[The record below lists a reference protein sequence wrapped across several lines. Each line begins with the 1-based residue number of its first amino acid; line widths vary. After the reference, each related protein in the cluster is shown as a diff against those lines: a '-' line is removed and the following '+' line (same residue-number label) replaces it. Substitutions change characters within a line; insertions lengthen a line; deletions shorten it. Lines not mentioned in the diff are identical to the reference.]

1 MPWSQWMSTAEHLA
15 GIDNRVHRFTRNRQ
29 ASPHGRKRALQL
41 VYSTPSTWTSTQTST
56 SKSTCC
62 HSLSLHGIIVFLAL
76 AVCMPPSIF
85 IGSLAMAAACP
96 PPPPPPPSDGFGGG
110 GPGGGGWKGPPG
122 GGHKGEGLH
131 WSKKQQYRHKKRFR
145 SNESIWY

>member
-1 MPWSQWMSTAEHLA
+1 MFPQLA
-15 GIDNRVHRFTRNRQ
+15 
-29 ASPHGRKRALQL
+29 
-41 VYSTPSTWTSTQTST
+41 
-56 SKSTCC
+56 CC

-131 WSKKQQYRHKKRFR
+131 WSKKQQYRHKKK
-145 SNESIWY
+145 IQI

>member
-1 MPWSQWMSTAEHLA
+1 MGQREDEEKLLNKHLVQ
-15 GIDNRVHRFTRNRQ
+15 DL
-29 ASPHGRKRALQL
+29 SLQL
-41 VYSTPSTWTSTQTST
+41 PPNRHRRRAHAAAWFVVPKNKLYMFPQLA
-56 SKSTCC
+56 CC

-110 GPGGGGWKGPPG
+110 GPQGR
-122 GGHKGEGLH
+122 GLALEQEAAVQAQEKDSDLMNQFDIKVH
-131 WSKKQQYRHKKRFR
+131 LKNFCDLT
-145 SNESIWY
+145 NFVFLN

>member
-1 MPWSQWMSTAEHLA
+1 
-15 GIDNRVHRFTRNRQ
+15 
-29 ASPHGRKRALQL
+29 
-41 VYSTPSTWTSTQTST
+41 
-56 SKSTCC
+56 
-62 HSLSLHGIIVFLAL
+62 
-76 AVCMPPSIF
+76 MPPSIF

-131 WSKKQQYRHKKRFR
+131 WSKKQQYRHKNKIQLTNFVFL
-145 SNESIWY
+145 N

>member
-1 MPWSQWMSTAEHLA
+1 MGQRGDEESLLNKHLVQ
-15 GIDNRVHRFTRNRQ
+15 DLSLQLPPNR
-29 ASPHGRKRALQL
+29 HGRRAHAAAWFVVPKNKLYMFPQL
-41 VYSTPSTWTSTQTST
+41 A
-56 SKSTCC
+56 CC

-76 AVCMPPSIF
+76 ADCMPPSIF

-131 WSKKQQYRHKKRFR
+131 WSKKQQYRHKKK
-145 SNESIWY
+145 IQI

>member
-1 MPWSQWMSTAEHLA
+1 
-15 GIDNRVHRFTRNRQ
+15 
-29 ASPHGRKRALQL
+29 
-41 VYSTPSTWTSTQTST
+41 
-56 SKSTCC
+56 
-62 HSLSLHGIIVFLAL
+62 
-76 AVCMPPSIF
+76 MPPSIF

-131 WSKKQQYRHKKRFR
+131 WSKKQQYRHKKKYSDLMNQFDIKVHLK
-145 SNESIWY
+145 NFCGLTNFVFLNWPLTCLW